1 MRTPGPMTMLVEN
14 RIDEK
19 SLSLRN
25 RLSVPDFPFATAMI
39 SPDSSMNGAL
49 VVTAGGGGG
58 GGRDEQWF
66 ANVRC
71 GGDSR
76 GLRTHPSIRHL
87 KNVHFIL
94 MR

>member
-58 GGRDEQWF
+58 GGETS
-66 ANVRC
+66 N
-71 GGDSR
+71 
-76 GLRTHPSIRHL
+76 GLQMFGVAVIAGVLGPIHPSAI
-87 KNVHFIL
+87 
-94 MR
+94 